1 MWRLQ
6 GLLSRALHR
15 FHVPNSPSSVHAT
28 PGPHSETEVFN
39 SSSLLHF
46 GQSTSSKSSQNEQDK
61 NDQGQHKTFK
71 FFQGQQPQYTALDAF
86 RWGAVAVV
94 FLQLA
99 RQGLLQG
106 SLQTHRETGL
116 SWNCYL
122 KKILDCL
129 LQHQVL
135 RSHIVPNQSK
145 ASCLNSYSVQEL
157 VSDHVSISQSG
168 NSSPDN
174 SSSSR
179 KSATQFSPEEEEIL
193 FISSKSTRYGQ
204 GQEQDTKEEPSLQES
219 LEDAASRLQEVS
231 QTSVSVILNILG
243 IENARNED
251 HNTAFACFQAAADQ
265 GYSKAQYNIGVCYEQ
280 GKGVAKDMEK
290 AVQYYKLAA
299 SHGHS
304 MALHHYARYL
314 LHHKANANAEDTEQA
329 LTMLRQAAEAGLKEA
344 QAYLG
349 VLYTK
354 ALHFDP
360 QKAVKYLWLAA
371 ENGDSQSRYH
381 LAICY
386 ESGFGV
392 QKSHQEAVKHY
403 ERAAAAG
410 NKPAQQMLKAIC
422 QKQLQEIIF
431 SRSSH
436 LSLRAT
442 SSSPC
447 LSGLDRTK
455 GQLQCPARDQPTCLS
470 QSSLAAIDAVF
481 YLPHYW
487 STGSLSG
494 GGDSPAAAYMDSLI
508 PQAALK
514 TLPLSSLRAIGV
526 G

>member
-1 MWRLQ
+1 MWRLP
-6 GLLSRALHR
+6 GLLNRVLHR
-15 FHVPNSPSSVHAT
+15 FHLPNNPSSVHVT
-28 PGPHSETEVFN
+28 PGPHSETEVLN

-46 GQSTSSKSSQNEQDK
+46 GQSTSSKSSQNEQDQ
-61 NDQGQHKTFK
+61 NDKRQHKTFK
-71 FFQGQQPQYTALDAF
+71 SFQRQQPQYTALDAF
-86 RWGAVAVV
+86 GWGAVAVV

-99 RQGLLQG
+99 RQGLFQG
-106 SLQTHRETGL
+106 FLQTHRERGL
-116 SWNCYL
+116 SWNCSL
-122 KKILDCL
+122 NKILDCL

-135 RSHIVPNQSK
+135 RSQIVPNQSK
-145 ASCLNSYSVQEL
+145 ALCLNSCSVQEL
-157 VSDHVSISQSG
+157 VSDHFSISQSG
-168 NSSPDN
+168 NLSPDN

-179 KSATQFSPEEEEIL
+179 ENATQFSPEEEELL
-193 FISSKSTRYGQ
+193 FISGESTRCGH
-204 GQEQDTKEEPSLQES
+204 GQEQDTRDEPSLEES

-231 QTSVSVILNILG
+231 QMSVSVVLNILG
-243 IENARNED
+243 IENARNGD
-251 HNTAFACFQAAADQ
+251 LNTAFSCFQAAADR

-280 GKGVAKDMEK
+280 GKGVAKDTEK
-290 AVQYYKLAA
+290 AVKYYQLAA

-304 MALHHYARYL
+304 MALYRYARHL
-314 LHHKANANAEDTEQA
+314 LHHKANTDAKDTEQA

-381 LAICY
+381 LGVCY

-392 QKSHQEAVKHY
+392 QQNQQEAVKHY
-403 ERAAAAG
+403 ERAAAVG
-410 NKPAQQMLKAIC
+410 NNPAQQMLKAIC
-422 QKQLQEIIF
+422 QKQLQDVIS

-436 LSLRAT
+436 LSLRTT

-447 LSGLDRTK
+447 LSSLDRIK
-455 GQLQCPARDQPTCLS
+455 VQLQRPAPGQPTYP
-470 QSSLAAIDAVF
+470 QPSLAASSPAF
-481 YLPHYW
+481 YLPHSW

-494 GGDSPAAAYMDSLI
+494 GGDSPAAAYMDSLV
-508 PQAALK
+508 PQTALNV
-514 TLPLSSLRAIGV
+514 LPLSSLRAIGV